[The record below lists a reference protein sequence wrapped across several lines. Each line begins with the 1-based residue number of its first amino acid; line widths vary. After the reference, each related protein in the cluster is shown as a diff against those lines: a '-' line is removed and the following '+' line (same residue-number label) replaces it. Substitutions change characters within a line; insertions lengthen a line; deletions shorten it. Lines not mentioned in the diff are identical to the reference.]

1 MTNLYFILILGASLY
16 FSRTKL
22 IEIIYNL
29 LLQEK
34 KRRLLKEIDD
44 YCTFF
49 EKIYTNWFS
58 KYYIIKNDSTFLI
71 DFDTK
76 TDIHHTKTLTYFP
89 NNYDILFIKRQY
101 YFNEHYS
108 GCVIMPLKFLKHFNR
123 KKFNIIS
130 KDNKVICIPPF
141 VFDKNNYYFNSSI
154 REIID
159 QKAINNFFCESLTS
173 NEMDELKYLINILK
187 MLYTYCKEHKIN

>member
-49 EKIYTNWFS
+49 EKIYIPWFS

-101 YFNEHYS
+101 YFNDEYS
-108 GCVIMPLKFLKHFNR
+108 GCVIMPSKFLKHFKR

-173 NEMDELKYLINILK
+173 NEIDELKYLLGVLK